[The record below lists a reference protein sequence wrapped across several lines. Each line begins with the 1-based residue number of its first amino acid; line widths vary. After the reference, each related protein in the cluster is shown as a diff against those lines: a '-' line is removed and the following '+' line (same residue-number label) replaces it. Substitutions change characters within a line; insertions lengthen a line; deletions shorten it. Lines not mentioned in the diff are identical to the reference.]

1 MTNAQTLSTQ
11 TFDTLGIALSPLASI
26 ANHSC
31 DPNAVLVFDGPV
43 MSFRSLRPVKED
55 EEVTISYIETTLP
68 YRRRQKELK
77 ERYYFTCRCS
87 KCTLDPTGVNDSL
100 LPEEKWTM
108 DAFAEFEQIEHVYN
122 ANPECRRD
130 GVHYIGPSKAEKFA
144 SYIEATTTAVVESQ
158 LPSSTPAEIASSTT
172 TVEEAMRLIS
182 QSGMWPA
189 HREPWPSLRG
199 LLKSLYLDAGRYL
212 DAWIQQLHIC
222 LKIDAVLYPISTNGD
237 GQASIHPLN
246 LTHSWTLTKLSLHL
260 SSPEYAEQIR
270 ELPYFEEFD
279 IISFAASMIR
289 MLDHCVRS
297 SHGHRSSLA
306 REIRRKKEEMRAA
319 GVPLVNDSA
328 TPDEQVRMDKVLQAQ
343 GRLIDR
349 MLNAMEDRFKNAGVS
364 GAKWTIQDGSM
375 VQVRTVYKD
384 RPR

>member
-11 TFDTLGIALSPLASI
+11 TFDSLGIALSPLASI

-43 MSFRSLRPVKED
+43 MSFRSLRSIKAD

-68 YRRRQKELK
+68 YRRRQKELE

-87 KCTLDPTGVNDSL
+87 KCTLGPRGANDSL
-100 LPEEKWTM
+100 LPPERWTI
-108 DAFAEFEQIEHVYN
+108 DADSKFEQIEHVYN

-130 GVHYIGPSKAEKFA
+130 GAHYIGPSQSEKFA

-158 LPSSTPAEIASSTT
+158 LPSSTPAEVASSTT

-189 HREPWPSLRG
+189 HREPLPSLRG
-199 LLKSLYLDAGRYL
+199 LSRTLYLDAGRYL

-222 LKIDAVLYPISTNGD
+222 LRIDTVLYPQSLDGD
-237 GQASIHPLN
+237 DQAPVHPLRVAH
-246 LTHSWTLTKLSLHL
+246 LWTLSKLSLHL

-270 ELPYFEEFD
+270 ELFHRERFD
-279 IISFAASMIR
+279 IVTFAASMVR
-289 MLDHCVRS
+289 TLDHCVQY

-306 REIRRKKEEMRAA
+306 REIGRKAEEMRAA
-319 GVPLVNDSA
+319 GVPLMNDSA
-328 TPDEQVRMDKVLQAQ
+328 SAAERSRMHRFMDELSRMVGHMMND
-343 GRLIDR
+343 
-349 MLNAMEDRFKNAGVS
+349 MEDRFKNADVS
-364 GAKWTIQDGSM
+364 DAERTIQDGSM
-375 VQVRTVYKD
+375 VQVRTMYKG